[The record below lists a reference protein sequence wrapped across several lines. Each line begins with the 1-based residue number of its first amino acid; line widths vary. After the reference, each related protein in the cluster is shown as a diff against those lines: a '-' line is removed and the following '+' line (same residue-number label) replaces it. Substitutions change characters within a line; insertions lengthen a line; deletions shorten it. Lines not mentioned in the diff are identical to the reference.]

1 MFEIAENLRTFLQ
14 KSKQGLRLL
23 LATNGENLLEVN
35 VKKEVFQGDSQ
46 LPLLFILSMVLL
58 FFIFKKVNACY
69 KWEKKEY
76 KLNHLLFIDDLK
88 VYAKNEEQTNT
99 IKRTVH
105 MFSPK
110 IGMEFGIKKCG
121 IFTIKRGKIKKS

>member
-35 VKKEVFQGDSQ
+35 VKKEVFQGESQ
-46 LPLLFILSMVLL
+46 LPLLFMSMVLL

-110 IGMEFGIKKCG
+110 IGTEFGIKKCG